1 MTSLQWCHTDYVITI
16 TSYRYVILLFLVH
29 GRNPMDGRPNFF
41 FSFAKIICSYDVNSW
56 YLFNGDFNTSKNSTL
71 IGWSGISQSK
81 LDIWPI
87 RIEYLYH
94 CKNRSISQTA
104 MKWPNFLLLIY
115 LYTQMNHLI
124 WVIKMWFIQIWVIYE
139 SHLKWPK
146 MTFNDMNKY
155 FVQIKHTKIILLLF
169 LLNTDSLSLWWP
181 SMCPVNPTRCPRFY
195 DLAPGQFSNQTI
207 MIFKQ
212 SLGVLSQ

>member
-1 MTSLQWCHTDYVITI
+1 MAGIQWTDDQTSFFIRQNN
-16 TSYRYVILLFLVH
+16 LFLWCKQLVFIQW
-29 GRNPMDGRPNFF
+29 RFQYF
-41 FSFAKIICSYDVNSW
+41 QKLYSYWLIW
-56 YLFNGDFNTSKNSTL
+56 YQP
-71 IGWSGISQSK
+71 IK

-146 MTFNDMNKY
+146 LTFNDMNKY

>member
-1 MTSLQWCHTDYVITI
+1 
-16 TSYRYVILLFLVH
+16 
-29 GRNPMDGRPNFF
+29 MDGRPNFF
-41 FSFAKIICSYDVNSW
+41 FSFAKIICSNDINSW

-115 LYTQMNHLI
+115 LYTKMNHLI
-124 WVIKMWFIQIWVIYE
+124 WVIKMWFIQIWVIKMWFIQIWVIDE

-181 SMCPVNPTRCPRFY
+181 SMCPAIPTRCPRFY

-207 MIFKQ
+207 MISSK
-212 SLGVLSQ
+212 V